1 MEPCLG
7 SGARSFTR
15 RFLDQDTSPDRLHGP
30 ASQLHLTG
38 GEASDCVVFESS
50 LDIEPDIRPH
60 MAATDKGYDS
70 RANRDA
76 ARVGGITPIIPRR
89 ATAKDR

>member
-1 MEPCLG
+1 M
-7 SGARSFTR
+7 
-15 RFLDQDTSPDRLHGP
+15 
-30 ASQLHLTG
+30 
-38 GEASDCVVFESS
+38 FESS